1 MSNVNEDGIVT
12 PDEGNTLD
20 PVVWSATMA
29 DSISQG
35 IGVRLKKQETRA
47 GAKVSIHEPVT
58 VTPAGITF
66 PVAVSEDYEF
76 SYGNYIKDMG
86 LAGGVL
92 SVETDGLYLI
102 IGSVICNFV
111 AGRTP
116 MNIAICVNADI
127 AITEALETAPTTF
140 ASKTLVTTAYL
151 LAGDSVYMRAGT
163 AAGIIED
170 LPVVGAGLNATLLYA
185 T

>member
-1 MSNVNEDGIVT
+1 MSNESASGIIT
-12 PDEGNTLD
+12 PDEDSNLD
-20 PVVWSATMA
+20 PVVWAAAMA
-29 DSISQG
+29 ESIEQG
-35 IGVRLKKQETRA
+35 MGLRLKKQETRA

-66 PVAVSEDYEF
+66 PVTVSSDYEF
-76 SYGNYIKDMG
+76 SYGNYINDMG
-86 LAGGVL
+86 LTGGVL
-92 SVETDGLYLI
+92 SIETDGLYLV

-116 MNIAICVNADI
+116 MNIAMYINSDI

-151 LAGDSVYMRAGT
+151 VAGDSVYMRAGT

-170 LPVVGAGLNATLLYA
+170 LPVVGAGLNVALLYA